1 MSAVLAAPFLASSPS
16 PRPSTLSEVLGHPGI
31 WRGGAEPVLPIRTQA
46 SGNASL
52 DALLPGGGWPIGSL
66 IEILIGNDGLGELGL
81 VLPALA
87 ALTRTRRRVAII
99 APPYLPYPPALA
111 AAGIDLDHLV
121 QIDADVA
128 DSHWSAEQCLRA
140 GCCAA
145 VVHWLPEADYRQ
157 LRRLQLA
164 AETGGALA
172 FVFRPAQAMD
182 QSSPAALRLGISRSE
197 TGTCIEVLKCRGIM
211 DGRLKRRLPL
221 RTESVQVTPAASLA
235 QATASSFDQSA
246 RPQERQALR

>member
-1 MSAVLAAPFLASSPS
+1 MSAVLASHLFTPS
-16 PRPSTLSEVLGHPGI
+16 PHLRPSTLSEVLGHPGI
-31 WRGGAEPVLPIRTQA
+31 WRGGAEPVSSIRTQA

-66 IEILIGNDGLGELGL
+66 IEILVENDGLGELGL
-81 VLPALA
+81 VVPALA
-87 ALTRTRRRVAII
+87 ALTRARRRVAII

-121 QIDADVA
+121 QIEADVA

-145 VVHWLPEADYRQ
+145 VVHWLPDADYRQ

-172 FVFRPAQAMD
+172 FVFRPARAMN
-182 QSSPAALRLGISRSE
+182 QSSPAALRLGISHSK

-211 DGRLKRRLPL
+211 DGRLKQRLPL
-221 RTESVQVTPAASLA
+221 RAESTPETPSDGHPHTG
-235 QATASSFDQSA
+235 QPSFARAA
-246 RPQERQALR
+246 RPRQRQAFL